1 MGTRGFWG
9 VRHDGRMRTT
19 YNHYD
24 SYPTG
29 LGVSMVEFIQSTD
42 MATLGERVFAL
53 AEVHEGDS
61 PSPEQMQALVEAG
74 TWMHVSTGQDWY
86 SALRGTQG
94 EPEKM
99 IESGFWMTQDFDPTQ
114 ANDSWLEWGYLI
126 DLDAGELLV
135 YDIPYEKEPVVRR
148 RIPFADLVDAN
159 ANEIMS
165 AIESEE

>member
-9 VRHDGRMRTT
+9 VRDNGRLRTT
-19 YNHYD
+19 YNHFD

-29 LGVSMVEFIQSTD
+29 LGVSMVEFIQGTD
-42 MATLGERVFAL
+42 MSTLGAKVFDL
-53 AEVHEGDS
+53 TLVEEQDS
-61 PSPEQMQALVEAG
+61 PTPEQMEALVKAG
-74 TWMHVSTGQDWY
+74 TWENVSTGGDWY

-99 IESGFWMTQDFDPTQ
+99 IESGFWMGQGFDPTQ
-114 ANDSWLEWGYLI
+114 ASDSWLEWGYLI

-135 YDIPYEKEPVVRR
+135 YDIAYEKDPVIRR
-148 RIPFADLVDAN
+148 RIPFADLVGVN

-165 AIESEE
+165 AIESED